1 MDWYEAVYEQLTEE
15 EIAEYQALD
24 DELLLMQME
33 QENEFMAD

>member
-1 MDWYEAVYEQLTEE
+1 MDWYEAVYERLTEE
-15 EIAEYQALD
+15 EIAEYQYYD